1 LIIIILSSIVSLACY
16 TKAQRNRY
24 ASTITE
30 AMHIIS
36 SEFVDEVE
44 PRKLF
49 EDAMDG
55 MVESLDQYSTYIHS
69 DDFNQFQATLD
80 QKFGGIGIIVEVN
93 QETKRLTV
101 MSPLVGT
108 PAYKAG
114 MRAGDEILEING
126 QTTEEISLK
135 EAVNLMRGLPGTPI
149 SIKIQHLGEDQPFEL
164 TLKRDIIPIES
175 VLGDTRHDDG
185 SWRFVLESH
194 PQIAYVRITTFGE
207 QTVVELKHA
216 FAFDDEEV
224 AALIIDL
231 RSNAGGLL
239 TAAVETC
246 DLFLDSGDIVSTRGR
261 NGVERQSYPAAA
273 GPTIVDPHIPT
284 VILTNKYSAS
294 ASEIVAACLQD
305 HQRAVIVGQRSW
317 GKGTVQNI
325 IPLENG
331 KSALKLTTATYWR
344 PSGQNIHRKE
354 TATEDDAWG
363 VRPNDGF
370 EVILSKEDF
379 DRVIRERRQRD
390 VVRSNEPP
398 PAGGGEKAKPPFDP
412 QLDRAIEHLLEQLK
426 AAPAPRAKA

>member
-1 LIIIILSSIVSLACY
+1 
-16 TKAQRNRY
+16 
-24 ASTITE
+24 
-30 AMHIIS
+30 
-36 SEFVDEVE
+36 
-44 PRKLF
+44 
-49 EDAMDG
+49 
-55 MVESLDQYSTYIHS
+55 
-69 DDFNQFQATLD
+69 
-80 QKFGGIGIIVEVN
+80 
-93 QETKRLTV
+93 
-101 MSPLVGT
+101 
-108 PAYKAG
+108 